1 MSRFTRPELLN
12 QLTSANEEIAR
23 GLARTS
29 VDDRPAF
36 SQMAE
41 ALREMAYAAEVL
53 ACDDYTGPV
62 TEPHVVDLKHGL
74 DDADRSPFFLPE
86 AMLGYSRDRECQARS
101 LGEFEQAV
109 LWQQLADHCE
119 EIVDV
124 C

>member
-1 MSRFTRPELLN
+1 MPRFTRPELLN

-29 VDDRPAF
+29 PDDRPAF

-53 ACDDYTGPV
+53 AVEEEYEGPV
-62 TEPHVVDLKHGL
+62 TEPHVTDLKHGL
-74 DDADRSPFFLPE
+74 DVDRSPFFMPDS
-86 AMLGYSRDRECQARS
+86 MLAYSRGRECLARGR
-101 LGEFEQAV
+101 GEFEQAV

-119 EIVDV
+119 ERQ
-124 C
+124 

>member
-29 VDDRPAF
+29 LDDRPAF
-36 SQMAE
+36 SQLAE
-41 ALREMAYAAEVL
+41 ALREMAYAAEAL
-53 ACDDYTGPV
+53 ANDYTGPV

-74 DDADRSPFFLPE
+74 DTKRSPFFLPD
-86 AMLGYSRDRECQARS
+86 AMVMYSRDRECLARIR
-101 LGEFEQAV
+101 GEFEQAV

-119 EIVDV
+119 ELQQ
-124 C
+124 

>member
-12 QLTSANEEIAR
+12 QLTSANEEIAS

-29 VDDRPAF
+29 PDDRPAF

-53 ACDDYTGPV
+53 AADDYTGPV

-74 DDADRSPFFLPE
+74 DVDRSPFFLPE
-86 AMLGYSRDRECQARS
+86 AMLGYSRGREYEARS
-101 LGEFEQAV
+101 RGEFEQAV

-119 EIVDV
+119 EVASV
-124 C
+124 